1 MKKYLTVFA
10 IGGALL
16 LTGCGGSGHTLTCSQ
31 EMEGIKMESTVYFN
45 DAEDKVEKV
54 VTEVTQTFDSE
65 DEAKTA
71 ASQED
76 LVCSAYE
83 ECSIK
88 QSGKKATLKY
98 TEKNNLEEYEGK
110 TKDDLKKEA
119 ESAGATC
126 K

>member
-10 IGGALL
+10 LGGALL

-31 EMEGIKMESTVYFN
+31 EEGGVSMESTIYFN

-65 DEAKTA
+65 EDAKA
-71 ASQED
+71 AAAQED
-76 LVCSAYE
+76 LVCSAYDD
-83 ECSIK
+83 CSIK

-98 TEKNNLEEYEGK
+98 TEKKDLEEFEGRSK
-110 TKDDLKKEA
+110 EDLKKEA
-119 ESAGATC
+119 EAGGAKC

>member
-31 EMEGIKMESTVYFN
+31 EMDGIKMESTVYFN

-65 DEAKTA
+65 DEAKA
-71 ASQED
+71 AAAQED
-76 LVCSAYE
+76 LVCTAYE
-83 ECSIK
+83 DCSIK

-98 TEKNNLEEYEGK
+98 TEKKDLSAYEGQ

>member
-31 EMEGIKMESTVYFN
+31 ELEGIKMESTVYFN
-45 DAEDKVEKV
+45 NAEDKVEKV

-76 LVCSAYE
+76 LVCTAYE

-88 QSGKKATLKY
+88 QNHKIYIICINSMCSLQIQKIFIGT
-98 TEKNNLEEYEGK
+98 
-110 TKDDLKKEA
+110 
-119 ESAGATC
+119 
-126 K
+126 